1 MQLWARTTNHRPRAD
16 RGGRSRVDLYA
27 EQPSDEQIAQARCEL
42 QETVERLER
51 ARLTRQARCR
61 PGVLDLL
68 DSHFARLGLLDP
80 QRSVRIAIAGH
91 SLHAILAGISIF
103 DAQLTAKTLPDGV
116 DARYLLG
123 IVKNVDAQTEGE
135 AFARSLYDLRIEMR
149 DRMLAAMV
157 ADRDAV
163 VANSDVNHVIAE
175 CVDRALETDSP
186 LRRTFWLDSLADVLR
201 SREDAVRRTLFLA
214 AARRIEA
221 TFAITPRE
229 RHDAVRVLA
238 DCVAVIP

>member
-1 MQLWARTTNHRPRAD
+1 MQA
-16 RGGRSRVDLYA
+16 
-27 EQPSDEQIAQARCEL
+27 
-42 QETVERLER
+42 QETRR
-51 ARLTRQARCR
+51 AIPNACNG
-61 PGVLDLL
+61 GV
-68 DSHFARLGLLDP
+68 F
-80 QRSVRIAIAGH
+80 
-91 SLHAILAGISIF
+91 
-103 DAQLTAKTLPDGV
+103 
-116 DARYLLG
+116 
-123 IVKNVDAQTEGE
+123 AQTEGE

-163 VANSDVNHVIAE
+163 VANSHVNHVIAE

-201 SREDAVRRTLFLA
+201 SREDPARRALFLA
-214 AARRIEA
+214 AAHRIEA
-221 TFAITPRE
+221 TFSITPRE

>member
-1 MQLWARTTNHRPRAD
+1 
-16 RGGRSRVDLYA
+16 
-27 EQPSDEQIAQARCEL
+27 
-42 QETVERLER
+42 
-51 ARLTRQARCR
+51 
-61 PGVLDLL
+61 
-68 DSHFARLGLLDP
+68 
-80 QRSVRIAIAGH
+80 
-91 SLHAILAGISIF
+91 
-103 DAQLTAKTLPDGV
+103 
-116 DARYLLG
+116 
-123 IVKNVDAQTEGE
+123 
-135 AFARSLYDLRIEMR
+135 MR

-163 VANSDVNHVIAE
+163 VANSNVNHVIAE

-201 SREDAVRRTLFLA
+201 SREDADRRPLFLA
-214 AARRIEA
+214 AAHRIEA